1 MEREGIERKGFFDR
15 EMQMVAFRV
24 GKEDFAVDV
33 MKVESVIPMADITR
47 MPRAPEFVE
56 GIINLRGQ
64 IIPLV
69 DLAKRLGIEPGPRTE
84 STRIVVV
91 ESGGVKVGLIVES
104 PEVVK
109 VSMEDLEASPGLVA
123 SDVESAFIKGI
134 VKLSE
139 RLLIALDVD
148 RILTDEEKDGIDRI
162 EKG

>member
-1 MEREGIERKGFFDR
+1 MEREGVERGGFFDR

-33 MKVESVIPMADITR
+33 MRVEGVMPMVDVTR

-64 IIPLV
+64 IIALV

-91 ESGGVKVGLIVES
+91 ESGDVKVGLIVES

-109 VSMEDLEASPGLVA
+109 ASMEDFEASPGLAV
-123 SDVESAFIKGI
+123 SDVESTFVKGV
-134 VKLSE
+134 VKFSE
-139 RLLIALDVD
+139 RLLIVLDVD
-148 RILTDEEKDGIDRI
+148 RILTEEEKDGIERI
-162 EKG
+162 EEG